1 MTPGLESTRRRVT
14 AGGGGSE
21 AADLSAIRRSADA
34 IDQLAARAA
43 RGLPPGGDPALV
55 LLGALAADVD
65 SPSARPPAGRAGRP
79 RHRPAVP
86 NGLVAWPRAAV
97 AGAVLAGLA
106 GTTSLICASML
117 DRLRCA
123 PRGRGQPA
131 AGRWAPRPAR
141 GRRGR

>member
-1 MTPGLESTRRRVT
+1 
-14 AGGGGSE
+14 
-21 AADLSAIRRSADA
+21 
-34 IDQLAARAA
+34 
-43 RGLPPGGDPALV
+43 V

-65 SPSARPPAGRAGRP
+65 TPSVRPVAGLGRCESPAG
-79 RHRPAVP
+79 
-86 NGLVAWPRAAV
+86 GLAAWLRAAV

-123 PRGRGQPA
+123 PRRRGRGTA
-131 AGRWAPRPAR
+131 DGWAPRPAR